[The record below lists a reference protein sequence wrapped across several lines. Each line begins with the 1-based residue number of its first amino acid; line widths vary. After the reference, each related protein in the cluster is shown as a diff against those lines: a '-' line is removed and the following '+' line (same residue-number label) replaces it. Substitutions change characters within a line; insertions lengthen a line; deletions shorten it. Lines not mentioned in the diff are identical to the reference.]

1 MKSIDVNKTPLGI
14 VGESIG
20 YYVAGLFA
28 LWVGISSQQDRNSLL
43 IGTGIILL
51 VYGIILLIEPLKKR
65 LEDKI
70 PNRVKPHIDIIK
82 VVFLVLMLSI
92 CCTQL
97 MINAVTYGTV
107 FFILACIYL
116 ATFVSVSIHNAKSVF
131 GNREFVTMIILLTI
145 FGFIQYFRA
154 RSLSWHRWD
163 LLFIL
168 ILWLVFLG
176 FLLKNVSRTRKNR
189 AKSNKGQNARN
200 EII

>member
-28 LWVGISSQQDRNSLL
+28 LWVGISSQQGQKPLL

-51 VYGIILLIEPLKKR
+51 VYGIILLIGPLKKR

-116 ATFVSVSIHNAKSVF
+116 ATFVFVSIHNAKSVF
-131 GNREFVTMIILLTI
+131 GNGEFVTMIILLTI
-145 FGFIQYFRA
+145 FGFIQYFSD

-176 FLLKNVSRTRKNR
+176 FLLKTVSSTRKNR
-189 AKSNKGQNARN
+189 AKSNKGQKARN